1 VIESAGGIISMV
13 TDPIADML
21 TRIRNA
27 LMAHHDSVLIPASR
41 IKLSIAKIFKD
52 EGFIADYTVLK
63 GKPQRMI
70 KVSLKY
76 INGRSAIAGLERVSK
91 PGLRL
96 YAGRKEIPRVY
107 GGLGIAI
114 LSTSKGVMLGQE
126 AWRKN
131 LGGELLC
138 YVW

>member
-1 VIESAGGIISMV
+1 MV

-27 LMAHHDSVLIPASR
+27 ILARHDFVNVPSSR
-41 IKLSIAKIFKD
+41 MKLSIAKILRE
-52 EGFIADYTVLK
+52 EGFIRDYEVLK

-70 KVSLKY
+70 KIYLRYTEKKEPVLT
-76 INGRSAIAGLERVSK
+76 GLQRVSK
-91 PGLRL
+91 PGLRV
-96 YAGRKEIPRVY
+96 YVQRSEIPRVY

-114 LSTSKGVMLGQE
+114 LSTPRGVMTGQQ
-126 AWRKN
+126 AWRQR

-138 YVW
+138 YIW

>member
-1 VIESAGGIISMV
+1 MVGVTV

-27 LMAHHDSVLIPASR
+27 IMVRHDSVLVPASKV
-41 IKLSIAKIFKD
+41 KLSIAKILKE
-52 EGFIADYTVLK
+52 EGFITDYEVVK
-63 GKPQRMI
+63 GKPHREI
-70 KVSLKY
+70 KVKLRYMDNNKPAISGLK
-76 INGRSAIAGLERVSK
+76 RMSK

-96 YAGRKEIPRVY
+96 YVQKKEIPRVY

-114 LSTSKGVMLGQE
+114 LSTSQGLRTGQQ
-126 AWRKN
+126 AWRQGS
-131 LGGELLC
+131 GGELLC